1 MTQNKLFKAL
11 NTKFY
16 IGVLAII
23 TSFMALYS
31 IYFVGFFM
39 GFILLPVGL
48 YSVAI
53 SEQNI
58 WLKILVFG
66 LSIVFIYWRYFN

>member
-1 MTQNKLFKAL
+1 MIQNKLFKAL

-58 WLKILVFG
+58 WLKHSFYLLAVF
-66 LSIVFIYWRYFN
+66 